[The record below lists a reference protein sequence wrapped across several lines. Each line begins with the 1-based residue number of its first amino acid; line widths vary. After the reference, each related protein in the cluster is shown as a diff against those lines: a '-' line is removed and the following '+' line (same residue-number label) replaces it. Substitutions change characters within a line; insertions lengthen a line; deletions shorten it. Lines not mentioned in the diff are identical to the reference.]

1 MAERFQ
7 TMKKRDNQQMGF
19 HVARILSREGCLLFR
34 VRSIPPRRK
43 EDSEFFPKQGGDS
56 PITVFLLIPDRA
68 VVFQQCE

>member
-1 MAERFQ
+1 MTERFQ
-7 TMKKRDNQQMGF
+7 TMKKRDNQQKGF
-19 HVARILSREGCLLFR
+19 HVAHLESRRLFR
-34 VRSIPPRRK
+34 VRSIPTQRQ